1 MRPLTL
7 TMRAFGSYNK
17 ETTVDFTR
25 PNQKLFLITGD
36 TGAGKTTIFDAIVFA
51 LYGETSASGRSGGR
65 RQGEDL
71 QSQFA
76 DLDTEPFVK
85 LTFSDADQ
93 IGRASCR
100 ERV

>member
-36 TGAGKTTIFDAIVFA
+36 LSLIHI
-51 LYGETSASGRSGGR
+51 
-65 RQGEDL
+65 
-71 QSQFA
+71 
-76 DLDTEPFVK
+76 
-85 LTFSDADQ
+85 
-93 IGRASCR
+93 
-100 ERV
+100 